1 VKHLSQLLDKG
12 ENEVEGLIATATS
25 AATLLVR
32 ANNNLVAFAHDGPRT
47 VAYRLIPTERAAG
60 MHADIS
66 RFLRQPSFNH
76 DYVFDAADHALVARE
91 LGSDTD
97 SDEVVVELLLT
108 SLSRAALAVSLTIA
122 TRFFQAVRGII
133 DESGGYKRWM
143 VDHRDLYIRF
153 LQVYAEISCVSKEFE
168 GCNARV
174 SIVEIPLIS
183 DRRMPV
189 FSEDA
194 L

>member
-1 VKHLSQLLDKG
+1 MKYISQLLGKG
-12 ENEVEGLIATATS
+12 EDEVESLIDTATS

-32 ANNNLVAFAHDGPRT
+32 ANSNLVAFAHDGPRT
-47 VAYRLIPTERAAG
+47 VAYRLIPTERAVLI
-60 MHADIS
+60 HADIS
-66 RFLRQPSFNH
+66 RFLRRPSFNY

-91 LGSDTD
+91 LGSDAD

-122 TRFFQAVRGII
+122 TRFFQAVRDII
-133 DESGGYKRWM
+133 DRSGGYKRWM

-153 LQVYAEISCVSKEFE
+153 LQVFAEISCVLKEFD

-174 SIVEIPLIS
+174 STDEILLIP

-189 FSEDA
+189 LSEDA

>member
-1 VKHLSQLLDKG
+1 MKYISQLLGKG
-12 ENEVEGLIATATS
+12 EDEVDRLIDTATS

-66 RFLRQPSFNH
+66 RFLRRPSFNH

-122 TRFFQAVRGII
+122 KRFFQAVRDII
-133 DESGGYKRWM
+133 DGSGGYKRWM
-143 VDHRDLYIRF
+143 SDHRDLYIRF
-153 LQVYAEISCVSKEFE
+153 LQVYAEISCVLKEFD

-174 SIVEIPLIS
+174 SIVEILLIS

-189 FSEDA
+189 VFEYA